1 MQPFRLVSAVL
12 LSSIL
17 EESPHRMSEL
27 SRFIKA
33 VAPLRLKR
41 QADVLLKRLH
51 CSQSLPGLG
60 ECVFLK

>member
-17 EESPHRMSEL
+17 DSHRMSEL

-33 VAPLRLKR
+33 IAPLRLKH

-51 CSQSLPGLG
+51 CSQALPGLG